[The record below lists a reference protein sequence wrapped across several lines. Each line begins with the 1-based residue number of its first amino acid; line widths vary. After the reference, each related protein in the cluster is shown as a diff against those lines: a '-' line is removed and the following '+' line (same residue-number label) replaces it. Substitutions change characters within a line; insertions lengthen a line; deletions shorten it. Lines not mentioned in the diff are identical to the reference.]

1 MDEARFEALLQWFGD
16 SHVRNALGFPQ
27 IQYHSTSALFSVFD
41 TGSSEFGTHVG
52 SIDHANSFGNFQ
64 RGGAG
69 RFIMPLY
76 VRLQNPLRL
85 QDLGSFSPVD
95 IAGQLADLG
104 IISNDACSE
113 ILDDMDYCLEDNRA
127 AEIARLTAVLQD
139 AVVAA
144 GFDGIVYLNRREGL
158 SVAGKFISGEE
169 TNDWSDDY
177 FLTYYPEAQDSY
189 IVFNPAHIKSA
200 VSNNGQYRLDRE
212 SIFE

>member
-1 MDEARFEALLQWFGD
+1 MDEALLQWFGD
-16 SHVRNALGFPQ
+16 SRLVNALGFPQ
-27 IQYHSTSALFSVFD
+27 IQYHSTSALFSVFE
-41 TGSSEFGTHVG
+41 TGVSEFGTHVG
-52 SIDHANSFGNFQ
+52 SIEQANSFGSFQ
-64 RGGAG
+64 RGGCG

-104 IISNDACSE
+104 IISNDAWSE

-127 AEIARLTAVLQD
+127 AETARLTAVLQD

-177 FLTYYPEAQDSY
+177 FLTHYPEAKDSY

-200 VSNNGQYRLDRE
+200 VSNNGQYRLDRA

>member
-104 IISNDACSE
+104 ILDHDTWSE
-113 ILDDMDYCLEDNRA
+113 ILDDMDYCMEENCSQRNA
-127 AEIARLTAVLQD
+127 HWTAVLQR
-139 AVVAA
+139 VVVQA

-189 IVFNPAHIKSA
+189 IVFNPAHVKSA
-200 VSNNGQYRLDRE
+200 LANNGQYRLDRP